1 MPDFLQIL
9 GEATLTAVAVSYCVG
24 MTWTFLS
31 WIRTIHETQA
41 RAKMAADR
49 RDKNLANALRQSAR
63 DTYAEGL
70 WVIPAWPLVVL
81 RNLKTVLEVRKSYRE
96 RKQAEKDSS
105 R

>member
-1 MPDFLQIL
+1 MPEFLLGL
-9 GEATLTAVAVSYCVG
+9 GEATANAVMVSYGVG
-24 MTWTFLS
+24 MVWTFLS

-41 RAKMAADR
+41 RAKMAVDR

-96 RKQAEKDSS
+96 RKQAEKNRS